1 MITKFKLFE
10 SLIDITI
17 PDVAWLY
24 FLHYA
29 YKGKMEIKNW
39 EKDKRM
45 DGANFRTSLE
55 KFDCVKDDGKYFTT
69 TDDCITIIDKYFGTK
84 KFEKSVQMK
93 YDLLEYDDKTNK
105 NTWERT
111 YEISKIP
118 YELFLKKNQSIE
130 KSFDRIGDMIVK
142 HFNSQVSSRQI
153 LEKMSKMRH
162 MDKYNYK
169 SAMDHFKGNIPEKFN
184 IYRGLKDEYDSS
196 VKSDYSCW
204 TTDYKQAE
212 RFAKYR
218 FTGGMQFKP
227 IISEK
232 HFVLVSVATL
242 NDISVFISGEESE
255 VIMKGEVNVDKI
267 INLLDYN
274 ETKS

>member
-24 FLHYA
+24 FLHYT

-45 DGANFRTSLE
+45 SGTNVRTSLE

-69 TDDCITIIDKYFGTK
+69 TDECIPIIEKYFGTK

-93 YDLLEYDDKTNK
+93 YDLLEYDNAS
-105 NTWERT
+105 
-111 YEISKIP
+111 YPISDIP
-118 YELFLKKNQSIE
+118 YELFLRKNPSIV

-142 HFNSQVSSRQI
+142 HFNSQVSSKDI
-153 LEKMSKMRH
+153 LEKISKMRH
-162 MDKYNYK
+162 MNKYNYK

-184 IYRGLKDEYDSS
+184 IYRGLKSEYDSS
-196 VKSDYSCW
+196 LKSDYSCW

-212 RFAKYR
+212 RFAKHI
-218 FTGGMQFKP
+218 FTGGMQFKA

-232 HFVLVSVATL
+232 QYILVSVATL